1 MAETVTVTL
10 CNPQQAHQAM
20 QQAWRDCIKP
30 MTMAGHKLVMT
41 VKPETRSLAANR
53 RMWAMLKDISEQVEW
68 YGKKLDSES
77 WKHVFS
83 AAMSKQEVVPNIDGT
98 GFVVLG
104 KSTSK
109 MTKGEMAEIQELMEA
124 FGAQQG
130 VKFKAAP
137 DEEM

>member
-10 CNPQQAHQAM
+10 WNPQQAHQAM

-30 MTMAGHKLVMT
+30 MTMAGHKLTLT
-41 VKPETRSLAANR
+41 VKPETRSIAQNR
-53 RMWAMLKDISEQVEW
+53 RLWSMLTDVAQQVNWHGLSLSPEDW
-68 YGKKLDSES
+68 KIMLTASLKKQR
-77 WKHVFS
+77 
-83 AAMSKQEVVPNIDGT
+83 AVPGIDG

-104 KSTSK
+104 QSTSK
-109 MTKGEMAEIQELMEA
+109 MTVAEMTELQELIEA

-130 VKFKAAP
+130 VKFKVAP